1 MYNNQQEI
9 NNHKQILLN
18 LINRLINTI
27 LINDEIFINNEIKK
41 ESEYLNSLLI
51 TKQNNLIN
59 QININNNINLNPFMF
74 PPNAM
79 MVASP
84 MIPGN
89 NNLNVIEQ
97 PQIINDNNINNLD
110 LQKTQKI
117 NVVFNRA
124 EGSINLQCKPDEKI
138 SEVIK
143 KYREKTNDYNNNIF
157 IFNTKTIDESSNLE
171 LKSLT
176 NGLILFHFSILVRP
190 IQNQI

>member
-1 MYNNQQEI
+1 M
-9 NNHKQILLN
+9 
-18 LINRLINTI
+18 
-27 LINDEIFINNEIKK
+27 
-41 ESEYLNSLLI
+41 
-51 TKQNNLIN
+51 
-59 QININNNINLNPFMF
+59 
-74 PPNAM
+74 
-79 MVASP
+79 
-84 MIPGN
+84 
-89 NNLNVIEQ
+89 
-97 PQIINDNNINNLD
+97 D

-124 EGSINLQCKPDEKI
+124 QGSINLQCKPDEKI

-157 IFNTKTIDESSNLE
+157 IYNTKTIDESSNLE